1 MQEPESNFQVEE
13 GGRHGALYEEARKL
27 MADNDDVAP
36 EENDAADKEES
47 GPKIKMGRIGKK
59 KKGKG
64 KKED

>member
-1 MQEPESNFQVEE
+1 
-13 GGRHGALYEEARKL
+13 

-36 EENDAADKEES
+36 ADNENADKEES

>member
-1 MQEPESNFQVEE
+1 
-13 GGRHGALYEEARKL
+13 